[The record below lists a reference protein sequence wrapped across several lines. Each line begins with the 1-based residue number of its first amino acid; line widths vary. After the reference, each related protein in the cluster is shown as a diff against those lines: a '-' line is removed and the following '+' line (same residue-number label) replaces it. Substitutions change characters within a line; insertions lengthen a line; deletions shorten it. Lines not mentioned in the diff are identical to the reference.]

1 MRKNRHSGEFNAT
14 DDLEAMKGVKNVRQ
28 LAKEFQVYPM
38 QVTQWKNNWP
48 AK

>member
-1 MRKNRHSGEFNAT
+1 MRKNRHSGKVNARE
-14 DDLEAMKGVKNVRQ
+14 DLGAMKGVKDVRQ
-28 LAKEFQVYPM
+28 LAKEFQVYPI